1 VAHRAFAKISH
12 TSFSVSDAAVSAE
25 FWHRVLGFEDL
36 EAVEG
41 EGWHGM
47 VMLHPPTGT
56 VLEVQQHD
64 ANRGERFDPARTG
77 FDHLGFMV
85 TDPAELD
92 GWQAHFTEL
101 GVDFTPAVHR
111 DYGSVL
117 TFRDPDGI
125 QFEMFYRQGHP

>member
-1 VAHRAFAKISH
+1 MAPHPFAKVSH
-12 TSFSVSDAAVSAE
+12 TSFSVSDAAASTE
-25 FWHRVLGFEDL
+25 FWRRALGFEDL
-36 EAVEG
+36 EAVQG

-64 ANRGERFDPARTG
+64 ANRGERFDPVRTG

-85 TDPAELD
+85 SDPAELD
-92 GWQAHFTEL
+92 GWQDHFAEL
-101 GVDFTPAVHR
+101 GVDFTPTVHR
-111 DYGSVL
+111 EYGSVL
-117 TFRDPDGI
+117 TFRDPDGL